1 MTTTPSGR
9 QARRAAFAS
18 MIGSTIEYYDFFV
31 YGSAA
36 SLAFN
41 KLFFPTAD
49 PAIGVLL
56 SLSTFAVA
64 FVMRPVGAAIF
75 GHFGDR
81 LGRKRTLFVTITLM
95 GVGTTAIG
103 VLPTYQQIGLA
114 APILLVLARLVQGLA
129 LGGEQGGAWVLSIES
144 THAGR
149 RGLSGAFVNSGSAW
163 GLLLSNLVLLAL
175 SQLPDDAFLS
185 WGWRIPFLLSATLIA
200 VGVYV
205 RLKLEE
211 SPEFVQVERTSAV
224 RRAPLVDAVRTS
236 WRQMILV
243 ALGALG
249 LGANFYVASV
259 FSLSYSTSSL
269 HLPHSTVPTII
280 LIMTVIVI
288 FAMPLFGAL
297 SDRIGRKPV
306 FLASAAAFV
315 VSPFVWFLLFQTRNY
330 GLMLLGFLF
339 VFLTYAASF
348 ATFPAFFSLA
358 FPTNVRY
365 TGAAVSVNI
374 GAALGG
380 SLAPLLSAALFEAT
394 GSWVSIAIYISAVSA
409 LSVIA
414 GIFLRELPDPA
425 PAPVPSA
432 RPAAAHPGER

>member
-144 THAGR
+144 TRAGR

-175 SQLPDDAFLS
+175 SQMPDDAFLS

-259 FSLSYSTSSL
+259 FSLS
-269 HLPHSTVPTII
+269 
-280 LIMTVIVI
+280 
-288 FAMPLFGAL
+288 
-297 SDRIGRKPV
+297 
-306 FLASAAAFV
+306 
-315 VSPFVWFLLFQTRNY
+315 
-330 GLMLLGFLF
+330 
-339 VFLTYAASF
+339 
-348 ATFPAFFSLA
+348 
-358 FPTNVRY
+358 
-365 TGAAVSVNI
+365 
-374 GAALGG
+374 
-380 SLAPLLSAALFEAT
+380 
-394 GSWVSIAIYISAVSA
+394 
-409 LSVIA
+409 
-414 GIFLRELPDPA
+414 
-425 PAPVPSA
+425 
-432 RPAAAHPGER
+432 

>member
-1 MTTTPSGR
+1 M
-9 QARRAAFAS
+9 
-18 MIGSTIEYYDFFV
+18 
-31 YGSAA
+31 
-36 SLAFN
+36 
-41 KLFFPTAD
+41 
-49 PAIGVLL
+49 
-56 SLSTFAVA
+56 
-64 FVMRPVGAAIF
+64 
-75 GHFGDR
+75 
-81 LGRKRTLFVTITLM
+81 
-95 GVGTTAIG
+95 
-103 VLPTYQQIGLA
+103 
-114 APILLVLARLVQGLA
+114 
-129 LGGEQGGAWVLSIES
+129 
-144 THAGR
+144 
-149 RGLSGAFVNSGSAW
+149 
-163 GLLLSNLVLLAL
+163 
-175 SQLPDDAFLS
+175 
-185 WGWRIPFLLSATLIA
+185 
-200 VGVYV
+200 
-205 RLKLEE
+205 
-211 SPEFVQVERTSAV
+211 
-224 RRAPLVDAVRTS
+224 
-236 WRQMILV
+236 
-243 ALGALG
+243 
-249 LGANFYVASV
+249 
-259 FSLSYSTSSL
+259 

-414 GIFLRELPDPA
+414 GVFLRELPDPA
-425 PAPVPSA
+425 PAPAPSVQ
-432 RPAAAHPGER
+432 PSAAHPGER